1 MNTVKYTYY
10 IICKKWKI
18 KNRIKPSN
26 SYQHPHQM
34 TYPRSRLFRRYEA
47 DMTAQQIS
55 EQKSYPRS
63 RLFQAYEKSKQQ
75 MKSISVQELFQ
86 MAKEVEAVKEATK
99 EAVQDST
106 MENKVRTD
114 SQPTEWGEED
124 EEFDFTKSIDY

>member
-1 MNTVKYTYY
+1 
-10 IICKKWKI
+10 
-18 KNRIKPSN
+18 
-26 SYQHPHQM
+26 M

-47 DMTAQQIS
+47 DMAAQQIS

-75 MKSISVQELFQ
+75 IKSISVQELFQ
-86 MAKEVEAVKEATK
+86 MAKEATK
-99 EAVQDST
+99 EST
-106 MENKVRTD
+106 KENKVQSD